1 MSPVSPNANETGSP
15 AAATPRR
22 RAIDFRKYTKQIW
35 LAGLGAF
42 SRAEEE
48 GTRLFDTLVQAG
60 AELESKSSELNPS
73 GEERASLSA
82 QDGQDQD
89 PRHPSLAGKVQDT
102 RDRLERLLDEG
113 LYQAMSRL
121 GLPSGRDLQQ
131 LSQTVERLQTQI
143 QQLTE
148 EVQALRQN
156 PPRD

>member
-48 GTRLFDTLVQAG
+48 GARLFDTLVQAG
-60 AELESKSSELNPS
+60 AELESKSSELIP
-73 GEERASLSA
+73 GAEERGPDAPE
-82 QDGQDQD
+82 QD
-89 PRHPSLAGKVQDT
+89 PRQLSLADKVQDT

-121 GLPSGRDLQQ
+121 GLPSSRDLQQ

-156 PPRD
+156 HPRD